1 MFQVAVG
8 LELCAN
14 NQDCAT
20 EKFQEAILTTD
31 TRQKASA
38 YQEEIDIKTITVAG
52 CTKGSGVISKL
63 NSAKYALLYGVKNVN
78 INNNIHCLGTKI
90 TT

>member
-20 EKFQEAILTTD
+20 ENFQEAILTTD
-31 TRQKASA
+31 TRQKVSA

-52 CTKGSGVISKL
+52 CGKGSGMIRPNMATMLSF
-63 NSAKYALLYGVKNVN
+63 
-78 INNNIHCLGTKI
+78 I
-90 TT
+90 TTDAIFPVIYYKNY

>member
-20 EKFQEAILTTD
+20 ENFQEAILTTD
-31 TRQKASA
+31 TRQKVSA

-52 CTKGSGVISKL
+52 CAKGSGVISKI
-63 NSAKYALLYGVKNVN
+63 NSAQSDLLYVLKNVN
-78 INNNIHCLGTKI
+78 INIKIHCLGTKI
-90 TT
+90 NT

>member
-20 EKFQEAILTTD
+20 ENFQEAILTTD

-52 CTKGSGVISKL
+52 CTKL

>member
-20 EKFQEAILTTD
+20 ENFQEAILTTD

-38 YQEEIDIKTITVAG
+38 YQEEIDIKTM
-52 CTKGSGVISKL
+52 
-63 NSAKYALLYGVKNVN
+63 
-78 INNNIHCLGTKI
+78 
-90 TT
+90 